1 MLCCRRGSDLGA
13 ALLRA
18 PFVDLVSTALNPD
31 APLVA
36 HEASEWGD
44 AGGDASALDV
54 VSHRRSLP
62 LLLSTRTLLL
72 QCSTTR

>member
-1 MLCCRRGSDLGA
+1 MPFCRRGSDLGA

-44 AGGDASALDV
+44 AAGDASALDA
-54 VSHRRSLP
+54 VSHS
-62 LLLSTRTLLL
+62 
-72 QCSTTR
+72 